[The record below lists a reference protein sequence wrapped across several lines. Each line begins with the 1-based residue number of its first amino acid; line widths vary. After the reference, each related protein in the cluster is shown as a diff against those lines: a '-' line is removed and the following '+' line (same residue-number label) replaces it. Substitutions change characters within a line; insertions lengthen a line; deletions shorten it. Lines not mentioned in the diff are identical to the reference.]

1 MTKSLQ
7 GILVSDYK
15 SGNENNRHYL
25 SFSIRKHIL
34 KPLKFLNLL
43 TVAESA
49 HLKPGLARVQWTNE
63 NNICLAKESMRFIRE
78 IELELAVLGERKVD
92 INFTP
97 QVNFNNNFS

>member
-1 MTKSLQ
+1 MRTIDIIYLLELRSIFLKSLT
-7 GILVSDYK
+7 
-15 SGNENNRHYL
+15 
-25 SFSIRKHIL
+25 
-34 KPLKFLNLL
+34 FLNLVK
-43 TVAESA
+43 VAESA

-97 QVNFNNNFS
+97 QVKFDKIFS